1 VKKSLYILTDSF
13 PYGEAEKS
21 FLMPEIEYLKDYYN
35 ITIISCATMEN
46 RMNREMETMLDK
58 NIKVIHYE
66 LGDVKGIE
74 VFKYFI
80 PFISDKET
88 WNEIGRIF
96 KSGKNMLVHIKKCM
110 FFYANAYKLHKWM
123 KQRNLFETEV
133 IYYSY
138 WFNYHV
144 LSIVM
149 ESNTDKQIITRTHAY
164 DLYKEPGCSSWQP
177 YKQYMDKNI
186 DRIVFISQNG
196 YDYYMTHFVPDKIY
210 EAYSNP
216 KYQICRLGT
225 DRHEPIISDT
235 RKKGGEN
242 TFFLLVSCSAMVPRK
257 RVELIINGLSLLR
270 DENIRWIHFGT
281 GKLNDK
287 LMRLANDKL
296 DDKSNIQYE
305 FKGFAANDKIMEYYS
320 SEKPD
325 CFINTSENEGSP
337 VSIQEA
343 ISFGIPI
350 IGTNID
356 GIPEMIDGNGILLPF
371 DMEPMDVA
379 EAIMKIY
386 YMDSDSYISM
396 RKRSFEIW
404 EKDYDRKENLGRFR
418 DIIRLN

>member
-1 VKKSLYILTDSF
+1 LTDSF

-74 VFKYFI
+74 VFKYLI

-96 KSGKNMLVHIKKCM
+96 KSGKNILKRIKTCL
-110 FFYANAYKLHKWM
+110 FFYANAYKFHQWLEKNRLI
-123 KQRNLFETEV
+123 KNET

-144 LSIVM
+144 MSLVM
-149 ESNTDKQIITRTHAY
+149 DKKNVLEFITRIHGY
-164 DLYKEPGCSSWQP
+164 DLYKEQSSSGWQP
-177 YKQYMDKNI
+177 YKQYMDGHAKRVI
-186 DRIVFISQNG
+186 FISQNG
-196 YDYYMTHFVPDKIY
+196 YDYYINHFFSSINHDVHNK
-210 EAYSNP
+210 S
-216 KYQICRLGT
+216 KYQLCRLGT
-225 DRHEPIISDT
+225 DRHEVEITDT
-235 RKKGGEN
+235 RKNFADKP
-242 TFFLLVSCSAMVPRK
+242 FLLVSCSTISPLK
-257 RVELIINGLSLLR
+257 RVGMIVEGLALLK
-270 DENIRWIHFGT
+270 DENIQWVHFGT
-281 GKLNDK
+281 GELQDELIKVANVKLGN
-287 LMRLANDKL
+287 NP
-296 DDKSNIQYE
+296 NISYE
-305 FKGFAANDKIMEYYS
+305 FKGRVDNGKIMEYYR

-325 CFINTSENEGSP
+325 CFITTSENEGSP

-343 ISFGIPI
+343 ISFGIPV
-350 IGTNID
+350 IGTNIG